1 MARSCPELCCGVSGA
16 PGMFLSGSRG
26 TSLCLR
32 DFLRLVGASR
42 PSLDADSVE
51 SGRPAMLT
59 GLSFCEVHLLGVL
72 AGLLPTPLP
81 LDEAPSSRDGLVSS
95 FGTDGRADPGSPAHQ
110 GNSRVQEPL
119 ARTTAVSLFCP
130 LSHPTVELPSLR
142 NGQTKRSGSL
152 SAAVHFGLLGAQSGH
167 GDVHPLAV
175 RQPLCVLLLVTVASG
190 REQS

>member
-1 MARSCPELCCGVSGA
+1 MARSSPELCCGVSGA
-16 PGMFLSGSRG
+16 PGMFLGGSRG
-26 TSLCLR
+26 TFLCLR

-51 SGRPAMLT
+51 SGRPAVLT
-59 GLSFCEVHLLGVL
+59 RLSFCEVHLLGVL

-119 ARTTAVSLFCP
+119 ARTTALVVLSLESPCSGAAFSQEWPDQKVRILVGCCP
-130 LSHPTVELPSLR
+130 AWFTWCSVWT
-142 NGQTKRSGSL
+142 
-152 SAAVHFGLLGAQSGH
+152 
-167 GDVHPLAV
+167 
-175 RQPLCVLLLVTVASG
+175 C
-190 REQS
+190 